1 MNGKRVIAVRHIDHT
16 EFECP
21 DCGNYMIVCDTTR
34 NIFSRG
40 EVSETGSEYL
50 FCQKCG
56 VEREF
61 SQVEAYEKT
70 LRGML
75 AKRMAQDPQVEF

>member
-1 MNGKRVIAVRHIDHT
+1 MKRILAVRHADGDT

-34 NIFSRG
+34 TIFSHG

-56 VEREF
+56 AEHGFGEVAKDERPLPE
-61 SQVEAYEKT
+61 
-70 LRGML
+70 
-75 AKRMAQDPQVEF
+75 VEF

>member
-1 MNGKRVIAVRHIDHT
+1 MTTQKRILAVRHADGVT

-34 NIFSRG
+34 TIFSRG

-56 VEREF
+56 TEREF
-61 SQVEAYEKT
+61 SQV
-70 LRGML
+70 
-75 AKRMAQDPQVEF
+75 AKDEHPLPEVEF

>member
-1 MNGKRVIAVRHIDHT
+1 MKRILAVRHADGVT
-16 EFECP
+16 EYECP
-21 DCGNYMIVCDTTR
+21 DCGNYMIICDTTR

-56 VEREF
+56 LEF
-61 SQVEAYEKT
+61 EFAQVAYPH
-70 LRGML
+70 GP
-75 AKRMAQDPQVEF
+75 AQQTPF